1 VPDADEGK
9 PRDTAGQGRLIPV
22 FRQVQPGEQ
31 RIEGVL
37 ERIDCPPGAPALFM
51 VRDASGLTAVAVARM
66 ADVDFISYRGD
77 LTGGVSC
84 GPFKDPMGVY
94 VTWREGPPPGRQ
106 KTVVAVEF
114 LPKN

>member
-1 VPDADEGK
+1 MPD
-9 PRDTAGQGRLIPV
+9 
-22 FRQVQPGEQ
+22 FRMVQTGEQ

-37 ERIDCPPGAPALFM
+37 ERIECPAGAAARFM
-51 VRDASGLTAVAVARM
+51 VREASGLLPYEVARM

-84 GPFKDPMGVY
+84 GPLKEPLRVY
-94 VTWREGPPPGRQ
+94 ITWHESPPPGRQ
-106 KTVVAVEF
+106 KIVVAVEF